1 MALTLFKKLGLTGKI
16 LIGMITGIVFGL
28 ILRAF
33 FPAGELDSPQVLQD
47 PYFIFVQDYITE
59 GFLNVIGTIFISS
72 LKMLVVPLVFI
83 SLVCGTSSLSDPSK
97 LGRLGGKT
105 IAFYLFTTA
114 IALTLSIMAAVMIHP
129 GHSSMSTAG
138 NSFEAKDAPSLAEVL
153 INIVPTNPMQAM
165 SEGNMLQIIIF
176 AVIFGFA
183 ISHVGDKGKRVA
195 ALFED
200 LNEVIMKVV
209 TLIMHLA
216 PYGVFALMGKLAL
229 TLGVETFSSVV
240 AYFFVVLGVLLVH
253 AFITYP
259 ILLNLLSGLNP
270 FTFIRKMR
278 DVQLF
283 AFSTAS
289 SNATLPVTIET
300 AEHRLGVD
308 NKIASFTLPLGA
320 TINMDGTAIMQG
332 VATVFIAQV
341 YGIDLTI
348 TDYITVVV
356 TATLASIGTAGVP
369 GVGLVMLA
377 MVLNQVGLPVDGI
390 ALIIGVD
397 RLLDMVRTAVNVT
410 GDAVATVVIAK
421 SENEFN
427 EETFNDPKAGK
438 TNVNF
443 HKEHHTPM

>member
-1 MALTLFKKLGLTGKI
+1 
-16 LIGMITGIVFGL
+16 
-28 ILRAF
+28 
-33 FPAGELDSPQVLQD
+33 
-47 PYFIFVQDYITE
+47 
-59 GFLNVIGTIFISS
+59 
-72 LKMLVVPLVFI
+72 
-83 SLVCGTSSLSDPSK
+83 
-97 LGRLGGKT
+97 
-105 IAFYLFTTA
+105 
-114 IALTLSIMAAVMIHP
+114 
-129 GHSSMSTAG
+129 
-138 NSFEAKDAPSLAEVL
+138 
-153 INIVPTNPMQAM
+153 
-165 SEGNMLQIIIF
+165 
-176 AVIFGFA
+176 
-183 ISHVGDKGKRVA
+183 
-195 ALFED
+195 
-200 LNEVIMKVV
+200 
-209 TLIMHLA
+209 
-216 PYGVFALMGKLAL
+216 MGKLAL
-229 TLGVETFSSVV
+229 TLGMETFSSVV

-253 AFITYP
+253 AFVTYP
-259 ILLNLLSGLNP
+259 VLLNLLSGLNP
-270 FTFIRKMR
+270 LTFIRKMR

-308 NKIASFTLPLGA
+308 NKIASFTLPLARPSTWMAPHHAGCG
-320 TINMDGTAIMQG
+320 DC
-332 VATVFIAQV
+332 VIAQV

-410 GDAVATVVIAK
+410 GDTVATVVIAK

-438 TNVNF
+438 NNVSF